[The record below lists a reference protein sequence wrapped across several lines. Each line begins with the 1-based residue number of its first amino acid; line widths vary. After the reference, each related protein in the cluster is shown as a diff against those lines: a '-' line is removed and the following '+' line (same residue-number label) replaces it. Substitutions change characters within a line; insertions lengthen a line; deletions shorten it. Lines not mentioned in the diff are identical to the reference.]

1 MAETGTEC
9 FNFDL
14 LAHDPM
20 LSWKGCQEEQGRS
33 PNLAIDQNHWI
44 LIRSGYRLESLE
56 MLGKLQ
62 SSVSPLEILFDDG
75 VQRSLFLT
83 GTPGDFDVVISLA
96 RCSKEGAKAHRM
108 GD

>member
-1 MAETGTEC
+1 
-9 FNFDL
+9 
-14 LAHDPM
+14 
-20 LSWKGCQEEQGRS
+20 
-33 PNLAIDQNHWI
+33 
-44 LIRSGYRLESLE
+44 